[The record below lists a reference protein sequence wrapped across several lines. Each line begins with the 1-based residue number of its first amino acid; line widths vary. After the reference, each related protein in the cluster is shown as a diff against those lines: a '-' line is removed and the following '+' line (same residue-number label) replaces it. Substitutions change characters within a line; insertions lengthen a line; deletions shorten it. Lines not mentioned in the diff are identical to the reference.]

1 MRKFDITSLV
11 RGNILALQA
20 YQAKDI
26 PCRVKLDAN
35 ESPYGLSLQE
45 ILGQEGATV
54 DLNRY
59 PDPEARRLRA
69 IVADHFGV
77 GGGNILFGN
86 GSDELITYLVLTFG
100 GPVLYPVP
108 TFSMYGIISKAVGE
122 RPIEVPLDG
131 SFDIDTKKM
140 LAAVRDENPK
150 IVFLSSPNNPTG
162 NAFSRDRMMQIV
174 RACQGI
180 VVIDEAYQPFSRKKS
195 LLPVIKEHRNAVI
208 MKTVSKIG
216 FAALR
221 LGFLIAGEEIVNEVN
236 KVRLPYNVNSL
247 SQLLAAEAFNRAPL
261 IQKSAGSIMKER
273 ERLFAALRKMRGI
286 TPYPSDANFILFKV
300 SNAGDF
306 YAKLLESGILVR
318 NMSGVIKDTL
328 RVTVGT
334 PAENTAFLDAARDAL
349 RR

>member
-1 MRKFDITSLV
+1 
-11 RGNILALQA
+11 
-20 YQAKDI
+20 
-26 PCRVKLDAN
+26 
-35 ESPYGLSLQE
+35 
-45 ILGQEGATV
+45 
-54 DLNRY
+54 
-59 PDPEARRLRA
+59 
-69 IVADHFGV
+69 
-77 GGGNILFGN
+77 
-86 GSDELITYLVLTFG
+86 
-100 GPVLYPVP
+100 
-108 TFSMYGIISKAVGE
+108 
-122 RPIEVPLDG
+122 
-131 SFDIDTKKM
+131 
-140 LAAVRDENPK
+140 
-150 IVFLSSPNNPTG
+150 
-162 NAFSRDRMMQIV
+162 
-174 RACQGI
+174 
-180 VVIDEAYQPFSRKKS
+180 
-195 LLPVIKEHRNAVI
+195 

-247 SQLLAAEAFNRAPL
+247 SQLLATEAFNRAPL
-261 IQKSAGSIMKER
+261 IQKSVGSIMKER

-318 NMSGVIKDTL
+318 NMCGVIKDTL